1 VVTPNPALEN
11 GRAEE
16 QRVSELR
23 PWWCAAQR
31 ER

>member
-1 VVTPNPALEN
+1 MTPNPAFES

-16 QRVSELR
+16 QRVLMPCLPR
-23 PWWCAAQR
+23 PAAQR